1 MAFPAFSFIKEH
13 SVKQPCASCRHIIED
28 RFQAIRAAIGTAA
41 PGDVVLL
48 AGRGHRDHVEHFD
61 GEDGVARGWFDD
73 RVEARNALSKLE
85 YLYALVNLDR
95 SELPWGKPDDAKSV
109 VVEF

>member
-1 MAFPAFSFIKEH
+1 M
-13 SVKQPCASCRHIIED
+13 ED

-48 AGRGHRDHVEHFD
+48 AGRGHKDWVAHAD
-61 GEDGVARGWFDD
+61 GAGGGLLTGWFDD

-85 YLYALVNLDR
+85 YLYSLVSLDR
-95 SELPWGKPDDAKSV
+95 SALPWGPAPDEGKTV
-109 VVEF
+109 VVEIE

>member
-1 MAFPAFSFIKEH
+1 M
-13 SVKQPCASCRHIIED
+13 ED

-61 GEDGVARGWFDD
+61 GEDGIARGWFDD
-73 RVEARNALSKLE
+73 RWVPDTANSAVAWSRCTWAFG
-85 YLYALVNLDR
+85 LVWLKQCN
-95 SELPWGKPDDAKSV
+95 
-109 VVEF
+109 

>member
-61 GEDGVARGWFDD
+61 GEDGIARGWFDD
-73 RVEARNALSKLE
+73 RWAGSACS
-85 YLYALVNLDR
+85 
-95 SELPWGKPDDAKSV
+95 SV
-109 VVEF
+109 VAALLRRILVGLLPCCSARD